1 MNIQVSPQLNCFD
14 FTLSILWFPNLL
26 PFYVFHNIV
35 MFTYAQVED
44 VEGERLESSRV
55 SIINLVDLAGSE
67 RVAAAQSQGDRLK
80 VGN

>member
-1 MNIQVSPQLNCFD
+1 
-14 FTLSILWFPNLL
+14 
-26 PFYVFHNIV
+26 